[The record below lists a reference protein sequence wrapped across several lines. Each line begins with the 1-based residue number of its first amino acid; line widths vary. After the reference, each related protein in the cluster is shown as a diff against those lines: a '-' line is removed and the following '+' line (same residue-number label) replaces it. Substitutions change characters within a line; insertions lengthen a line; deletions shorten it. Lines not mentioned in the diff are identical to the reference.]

1 MEKGLEAVVCPNS
14 GLAETRSEAR
24 CAEGVGG
31 TAEGVP
37 WLLSTSGDVKLCNVS
52 AQARYWRRKPAPAIP
67 AEPLHVMIVP
77 SSVLFRQGVEQ
88 VGSDACLFDEGRC
101 KLDVGTL
108 KRGRLEVLGERNAT
122 VTASVELLKGAR
134 DQ

>member
-1 MEKGLEAVVCPNS
+1 MPQCPNG

-77 SSVLFRQGVEQ
+77 CFDSRNLGGNGVEQ
-88 VGSDACLFDEGRC
+88 VGERRLF
-101 KLDVGTL
+101 V
-108 KRGRLEVLGERNAT
+108 
-122 VTASVELLKGAR
+122 
-134 DQ
+134 